1 MWRVANPYTTNLPLT
16 DLTYS
21 LASGGSTFIDGKVT
35 PTGSIPARGKKIIQ
49 IPATVP
55 FRSLMAAL
63 KSIKPGAVVPYAAQF
78 KTGVNVCLPP
88 IHMALMKQLAIR
100 LGCQKASTKSL
111 VMMVNFQ
118 ILIG

>member
-55 FRSLMAAL
+55 FRSLLAAL

-78 KTGVNVCLPP
+78 KIGVCVSSANTYGTDETTSHSTRLPKG
-88 IHMALMKQLAIR
+88 INQVA
-100 LGCQKASTKSL
+100 GYD
-111 VMMVNFQ
+111 
-118 ILIG
+118 G